1 MFDMQKSLEAIAQQ
15 NQTKNSYKAKNYF
28 HLLMRGV
35 GFFLKQDHFFFT
47 DELIDL

>member
-28 HLLMRGV
+28 HLMRGV